1 MYFQIQ
7 YRNARDES
15 VHSDGCGDRR
25 EFFHALLDEFLNAP
39 PQKPHTK
46 TLKGPHLIFA
56 PCTFHANTL
65 GPDFKI
71 RVELPSGDWLL
82 LSVSRELWM
91 EQYRSGREFH
101 ALRHL
106 CKPALDRL
114 AASLG
119 LVRAPESWDPCYV
132 YYCPDSWTF
141 EQVMEAE
148 SLLYPLRGWAE
159 SVEVR
164 RHFSVD
170 EQERANA
177 DKSSS

>member
-7 YRNARDES
+7 YRNARGES

-39 PQKPHTK
+39 LQKPRSK
-46 TLKGPHLIFA
+46 TLEGPHLIFA
-56 PCTFHANTL
+56 PCTFHANTIA
-65 GPDFKI
+65 PDFKI
-71 RVELPSGDWLL
+71 RVELPDGSWLL
-82 LSVSRELWM
+82 LSVSREQWM
-91 EQYRSGREFH
+91 EQYRAQREFH

-106 CKPALDRL
+106 NKPALDRV

-119 LVRAPESWDPCYV
+119 LVRGPESWDPCYV

-148 SLLYPLRGWAE
+148 KALYPHRGWAE
-159 SVEVR
+159 SVDVR
-164 RHFSVD
+164 RHD
-170 EQERANA
+170 LGNEQC
-177 DKSSS
+177 